1 MKIYIAKQ
9 NKGQE
14 YIAGV
19 NHPSRPERLR
29 ENRVAHSPLRLGRWA
44 CPRYAFLAL
53 LHRLLLLSFLCSLAV
68 QAYGQSTTSAIQPV
82 DTSLRLR
89 GTDGRTY
96 DLASMRGQVVLVSF
110 GATWCEPCKEEL
122 KELEQ
127 LKREYKD
134 KPVQFLWVSVDGEQD
149 VSNSQL
155 KDYAKRLKISFPVLR
170 DPDRSTF
177 MRFSPRMRL
186 PTILFFGRDGK
197 LSMPNQVGVADAR
210 LYLSTIRGRLDKLL
224 IE

>member
-1 MKIYIAKQ
+1 
-9 NKGQE
+9 
-14 YIAGV
+14 
-19 NHPSRPERLR
+19 
-29 ENRVAHSPLRLGRWA
+29 
-44 CPRYAFLAL
+44 
-53 LHRLLLLSFLCSLAV
+53 
-68 QAYGQSTTSAIQPV
+68 
-82 DTSLRLR
+82 
-89 GTDGRTY
+89 
-96 DLASMRGQVVLVSF
+96 MRGQVVLVSF

-134 KPVQFLWVSVDGEQD
+134 KPVQFLWVSVDGETD

-155 KDYAKRLKISFPVLR
+155 KDYAKRLKISFPILR

-177 MRFSPRMRL
+177 MRFSSRMRL